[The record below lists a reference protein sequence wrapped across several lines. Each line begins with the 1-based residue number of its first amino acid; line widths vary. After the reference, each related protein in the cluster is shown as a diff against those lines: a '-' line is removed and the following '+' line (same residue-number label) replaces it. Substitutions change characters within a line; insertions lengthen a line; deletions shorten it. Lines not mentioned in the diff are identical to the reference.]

1 MGELIKKGFGKLV
14 SVEPNDERKSDE
26 DWGWRKKFE
35 GFYGVMQIYQSQH
48 KHPGKYFIALYDIEL
63 QYLKT
68 SAGELIAE
76 SNRIILITKNS
87 KYTFEYLE
95 QQEKDG
101 E

>member
-1 MGELIKKGFGKLV
+1 MAKLIQKTFGKLI
-14 SVEPNDERKSDE
+14 SVEPTGERVE
-26 DWGWRKKFE
+26 DVAWGWRKKFE
-35 GFYGVMQIYQSQH
+35 DFYGVLHIYQSQH